1 MSGPVLPSIVDV
13 VEARPLSDY
22 RIALLFEDGK
32 RGIYD
37 ASPLIGAGV
46 FHTLEDPLVFNT
58 LRIEYI
64 GAGVFH
70 TLEDPLV
77 FNTLR
82 IEYGTVVWTGGIDIA
97 AEELYENCIS
107 V

>member
-1 MSGPVLPSIVDV
+1 MSGPVLPPIVDV

-58 LRIEYI
+58 LRIEY
-64 GAGVFH
+64 
-70 TLEDPLV
+70 
-77 FNTLR
+77 
-82 IEYGTVVWTGGIDIA
+82 GTVVWPGGIDIA
-97 AEELYENCIS
+97 AEELYKNCIS

>member
-1 MSGPVLPSIVDV
+1 MSGPVLPPIVDV
-13 VEARPLSDY
+13 VEARPLSHY

-58 LRIEYI
+58 LRIEY
-64 GAGVFH
+64 
-70 TLEDPLV
+70 
-77 FNTLR
+77 
-82 IEYGTVVWTGGIDIA
+82 GTVVWPGGIDIA
-97 AEELYENCIS
+97 AEKLYENCIS

>member
-1 MSGPVLPSIVDV
+1 MSGPVLPPIVDV

-58 LRIEYI
+58 LRIEY
-64 GAGVFH
+64 
-70 TLEDPLV
+70 
-77 FNTLR
+77 
-82 IEYGTVVWTGGIDIA
+82 GTVVWTGGIDIA

>member
-1 MSGPVLPSIVDV
+1 MSGPVLPPIVDV

-58 LRIEYI
+58 LRIEY
-64 GAGVFH
+64 
-70 TLEDPLV
+70 
-77 FNTLR
+77 
-82 IEYGTVVWTGGIDIA
+82 GTVVWLGGIDIA

>member
-1 MSGPVLPSIVDV
+1 MSGPVLPPIVDV

-37 ASPLIGAGV
+37 ASPLIGAG
-46 FHTLEDPLVFNT
+46 
-58 LRIEYI
+58 
-64 GAGVFH
+64 GFH

>member
-1 MSGPVLPSIVDV
+1 MSGPVLPPIVDV

-46 FHTLEDPLVFNT
+46 FHTLEDPLVFN
-58 LRIEYI
+58 
-64 GAGVFH
+64 A
-70 TLEDPLV
+70 
-77 FNTLR
+77 LR
-82 IEYGTVVWTGGIDIA
+82 IEYGTVVWPGGIDIA

>member
-1 MSGPVLPSIVDV
+1 MSGPVLPRIVDV

-46 FHTLEDPLVFNT
+46 FH
-58 LRIEYI
+58 
-64 GAGVFH
+64 A
-70 TLEDPLV
+70 LEDPLV

-82 IEYGTVVWTGGIDIA
+82 IEYGTVVWSGGIDIA

>member
-1 MSGPVLPSIVDV
+1 MSGPVLPPIVDV

-58 LRIEYI
+58 LRIEY
-64 GAGVFH
+64 
-70 TLEDPLV
+70 
-77 FNTLR
+77 
-82 IEYGTVVWTGGIDIA
+82 GTVVWPGGIDIA
-97 AEELYENCIS
+97 AEVLYENCIS

>member
-1 MSGPVLPSIVDV
+1 MSNPILPPIVDV

-58 LRIEYI
+58 LRIEY
-64 GAGVFH
+64 
-70 TLEDPLV
+70 
-77 FNTLR
+77 
-82 IEYGTVVWTGGIDIA
+82 GTAVWPGGIDIA

>member
-58 LRIEYI
+58 LRIEY
-64 GAGVFH
+64 
-70 TLEDPLV
+70 
-77 FNTLR
+77 
-82 IEYGTVVWTGGIDIA
+82 GTVVWTGGIDIA

>member
-1 MSGPVLPSIVDV
+1 MLSRH
-13 VEARPLSDY
+13 APLSDY

-58 LRIEYI
+58 LRIEY
-64 GAGVFH
+64 
-70 TLEDPLV
+70 
-77 FNTLR
+77 
-82 IEYGTVVWTGGIDIA
+82 GTVVWTGGIDIA

>member
-1 MSGPVLPSIVDV
+1 MSGPVLPPIVDV

-37 ASPLIGAGV
+37 ASPLSGAGV
-46 FHTLEDPLVFNT
+46 V
-58 LRIEYI
+58 
-64 GAGVFH
+64 H

>member
-1 MSGPVLPSIVDV
+1 MSGPVLPPIVDV

-46 FHTLEDPLVFNT
+46 FHTLEDPLVFS
-58 LRIEYI
+58 
-64 GAGVFH
+64 
-70 TLEDPLV
+70 
-77 FNTLR
+77 TLR

>member
-1 MSGPVLPSIVDV
+1 MSNPVLSPSVDV

-32 RGIYD
+32 RGMYD
-37 ASPLIGAGV
+37 ASPLIGTGV
-46 FHTLEDPLVFNT
+46 FHALEDPLVFNT
-58 LRIEYI
+58 LCIEC
-64 GAGVFH
+64 
-70 TLEDPLV
+70 
-77 FNTLR
+77 
-82 IEYGTVVWTGGIDIA
+82 GTVVWPGGIDIA

>member
-1 MSGPVLPSIVDV
+1 MSNPILPPIVDV

-46 FHTLEDPLVFNT
+46 FHTLEDL
-58 LRIEYI
+58 
-64 GAGVFH
+64 
-70 TLEDPLV
+70 LV

-82 IEYGTVVWTGGIDIA
+82 IEYGTVVWPGGIDIA
-97 AEELYENCIS
+97 AEELYVNCIS

>member
-1 MSGPVLPSIVDV
+1 MSGPVLPPIVDV

-58 LRIEYI
+58 LRIEY
-64 GAGVFH
+64 
-70 TLEDPLV
+70 
-77 FNTLR
+77 
-82 IEYGTVVWTGGIDIA
+82 GTVAWTGGIDIA

>member
-1 MSGPVLPSIVDV
+1 MSGPVLP
-13 VEARPLSDY
+13 P
-22 RIALLFEDGK
+22 
-32 RGIYD
+32 
-37 ASPLIGAGV
+37 
-46 FHTLEDPLVFNT
+46 
-58 LRIEYI
+58 I